1 MFYLFRV
8 ALDVVLLSS
17 PLRALPVVG
26 KPFIGENFGG
36 YFDIKDA
43 GGELA
48 FRF

>member
-1 MFYLFRV
+1 M
-8 ALDVVLLSS
+8 VLLSS
-17 PLRALPVVG
+17 LLRALPVVG
-26 KPFIGENFGG
+26 KPLIGENFGG